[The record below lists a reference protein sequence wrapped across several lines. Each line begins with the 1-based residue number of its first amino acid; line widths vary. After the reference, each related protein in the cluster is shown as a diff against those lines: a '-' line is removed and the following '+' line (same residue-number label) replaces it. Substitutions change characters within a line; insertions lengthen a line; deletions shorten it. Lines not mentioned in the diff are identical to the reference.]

1 MGILGIIWG
10 SRCGGHQEL
19 PVSTDIQ
26 PLSLNSSVGRAA
38 DLIYTCQV
46 RCHGF
51 DSRCFPHI

>member
-1 MGILGIIWG
+1 MAFLGYFTQFRIAVLA
-10 SRCGGHQEL
+10 RL
-19 PVSTDIQ
+19 LRDIYNF
-26 PLSLNSSVGRAA
+26 SNRNSSVGRAA